1 MKDLIKKNPTQNST
15 KNEQQSN
22 NAKPIN
28 PFDSIPSKILD
39 YQNKIGN
46 KGMKKF
52 LNRKKEK
59 PNKGLAF
66 AALNNICKE
75 AGKISYSIQDI
86 KTSINESKV
95 TNPLDNINSTDI
107 TADIDRDIL
116 FMQEALRLGNII
128 GITQSSTREDLDY
141 QHEASR
147 LRSINYSNENEK
159 IKFNIPQNYYK
170 KIDMGE
176 VKSESGTIA
185 SSRIHE
191 EKAKENATLDEKN
204 RLAAIKANQ
213 LPDNHSEYYIE
224 HYLLLKN
231 PKVSS
236 TANNEVIRLLSKEL
250 KSKDVFDSLWANNV
264 RIVIIPKNES
274 MVDLDQF
281 KKLKGDS
288 TFDGRGW
295 DTTRGAGYFEPGDGY
310 IYAAIGEETLTG
322 EKSSY
327 GQYPKGYSVGTHE
340 FAHTIHKYGLSDA
353 QKTIIRNEYDK
364 KKNNPNSIWPDGPK
378 IDKTTGKFKENYS
391 SMNELEYFAQTA
403 NAYLNTNTGID
414 PFTSQDRNNGKAW
427 VRKYEPVLAKLLDE
441 IFSHEDI
448 IGANPVI

>member
-1 MKDLIKKNPTQNST
+1 MKDLIKKNQTQNS
-15 KNEQQSN
+15 KINEQQNTN
-22 NAKPIN
+22 NSTN
-28 PFDSIPSKILD
+28 PFDAIPSKILD
-39 YQNKIGN
+39 FQNKIGN
-46 KGMKKF
+46 KGIKKF

-59 PNKGLAF
+59 PSKGLAF

-75 AGKISYSIQDI
+75 AGRISYSIQDI
-86 KTSINESKV
+86 KTAINESKV
-95 TNPLDNINSTDI
+95 TNPVENISSTDI
-107 TADIDRDIL
+107 TADIDSDIL
-116 FMQEALRLGNII
+116 FMQEALRLGNIED
-128 GITQSSTREDLDY
+128 ITQGSIREDLDY
-141 QHEASR
+141 QHEANR
-147 LRSINYSNENEK
+147 LRSIDYSNEEEK

-176 VKSESGTIA
+176 VKSESGTVV
-185 SSRIHE
+185 SSRINE
-191 EKAKENATLDEKN
+191 EKAKEKAALDEKN
-204 RLAAIKANQ
+204 RLAAIEANQ

-250 KSKDVFDSLWANNV
+250 KNKDVFDSLWANNV

-281 KKLKGDS
+281 KTLKGNS

-340 FAHTIHKYGLSDA
+340 FAHTIHKYGLNDA
-353 QKTIIRNEYDK
+353 QKAIITSEYK
-364 KKNNPNSIWPDGPK
+364 KKKSNPNSIWPDGPE
-378 IDKTTGKFKENYS
+378 IDKTTGAFKENYS
-391 SMNELEYFAQTA
+391 SMNELEYFAQAA
-403 NAYLNTNTGID
+403 NAYLNTNTGTD
-414 PFTSQDRNNGKAW
+414 PFTNQNRNNGKAW
-427 VRKYEPVLAKLLDE
+427 VRKYEPVLVKLLDE

-448 IGANPVI
+448 SGANPVI